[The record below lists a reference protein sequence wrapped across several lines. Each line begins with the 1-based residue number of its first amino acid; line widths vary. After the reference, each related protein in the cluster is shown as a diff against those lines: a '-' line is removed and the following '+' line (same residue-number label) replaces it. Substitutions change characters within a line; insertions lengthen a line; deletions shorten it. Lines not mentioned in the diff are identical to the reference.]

1 MVRTPIEPRIAD
13 QAPQAPCLTSYDR
26 AHLITY
32 LRLLDADAEGA
43 DWEEVA
49 AIVLKLDP
57 QQDPARARAVWKSH
71 LERARWMTRSG
82 YQHLLREEDDRSIL
96 D

>member
-1 MVRTPIEPRIAD
+1 MVRTRSEPRIAD
-13 QAPQAPCLTSYDR
+13 RAPQVASLTAYDR

-43 DWEEVA
+43 SWEEVA
-49 AIVLKLDP
+49 SIVLKLDP
-57 QQDPARARAVWKSH
+57 QQDRDHARAVWESH

-82 YQHLLREEDDRSIL
+82 YHHLLRE
-96 D
+96 